1 MGVTPG
7 AKRGRYKKINGKSN
21 PGEGIGVAVK
31 RMVLRVCP
39 VTAGN
44 PTRLSMATWE
54 RMCAHHLKRA
64 RARKIPSAVDKD
76 MLSKFCRKCKGKM
89 MPKELE
95 IIDKEVMPDGKA

>member
-1 MGVTPG
+1 MG
-7 AKRGRYKKINGKSN
+7 AKKGTKPATAGQ
-21 PGEGIGVAVK
+21 GLGTAVK
-31 RMVLRVCP
+31 KMVLRVCP

-64 RARKIPSAVDKD
+64 RARKITSAVDKD